1 MFFCHLMAV
10 YTAEQISEGKKGN
23 ILFYYLVRAVGWY
36 VTYSSYS
43 SLAAFPQ
50 PHWVSSEICTIPCK
64 MRENSVFAGTVY
76 MTAKY
81 SQGTKKCIHDNTV
94 TKGQGYTPS
103 SYCFRFMTM
112 YNLVCLILKINHFMT
127 MYISVCLILKTKL
140 RFRFL
145 FFLFTFTINFKT
157 CVPQITFCACIPFQ
171 PNCVKWT
178 GFQIPTFEKWQIF
191 RYSVEINLKI
201 INKRW

>member
-50 PHWVSSEICTIPCK
+50 PHWVSSQICKIPCK

-81 SQGTKKCIHDNTV
+81 SQGTKKCVHDNTV
-94 TKGQGYTPS
+94 TKGQDYTPS

-127 MYISVCLILKTKL
+127 MYISVCLILKIKL
-140 RFRFL
+140 CFRF
-145 FFLFTFTINFKT
+145 FFFCSPLQSQFQNL
-157 CVPQITFCACIPFQ
+157 CAPNQILCLHSIPAKLCKMDWSS
-171 PNCVKWT
+171 NTYIWKVT
-178 GFQIPTFEKWQIF
+178 D
-191 RYSVEINLKI
+191 L
-201 INKRW
+201 